1 MFSTSSGS
9 RSLHRLPSLL
19 LRGCLRG
26 SLCSSHRC
34 PFRCLLSLFCFLG
47 GPAGFFSL
55 SLPKFR
61 FWFPLGHH
69 ISKRCTRFS
78 PLEFECTAGSFL
90 LNFFWL
96 SLSVLASEEDSPVDL
111 MRTPLGEE
119 CQLTFCIKKLE
130 NLPISPGVAP
140 PPPHALGRSWTRWNG
155 PAPPSGGLMPER
167 RKDLFRFLKM
177 YSTPRW
183 GKESWEFC
191 CMVNREI
198 FLFSLSLFFP
208 PFFQIQTFNV
218 DAPCQTVEDLTNGV
232 VMAQVLQKM

>member
-1 MFSTSSGS
+1 MLAEPFLLPWRPCWFLLIEPSEVQVLISSWPSHQQEMHPFQPSGIWVHS
-9 RSLHRLPSLL
+9 R
-19 LRGCLRG
+19 
-26 SLCSSHRC
+26 
-34 PFRCLLSLFCFLG
+34 
-47 GPAGFFSL
+47 FFS
-55 SLPKFR
+55 
-61 FWFPLGHH
+61 
-69 ISKRCTRFS
+69 
-78 PLEFECTAGSFL
+78 FEFL
-90 LNFFWL
+90 LTVPFCACFWRGQ
-96 SLSVLASEEDSPVDL
+96 SSWSDEDSSWRGMPAHIL
-111 MRTPLGEE
+111 HQETGKPSHQSRRST
-119 CQLTFCIKKLE
+119 
-130 NLPISPGVAP
+130 P